1 MDTDLVHM
9 KVAHWPAWLER
20 SEEVPRPSLIVN
32 PIGDRIFADE
42 VRRLAVSVHGPEELQ
57 ARLHRAYPAVVVRP
71 RELSGERFVV
81 WYVYRD
87 GHWSPREL

>member
-1 MDTDLVHM
+1 LG
-9 KVAHWPAWLER
+9 P
-20 SEEVPRPSLIVN
+20 SEEALRPSLIVN
-32 PIGDRIFADE
+32 PIGDRAFAEE
-42 VRRLAVSVHGPEELQ
+42 VRRQAVNVHDPRQLQ
-57 ARLHRAYPAVVVRP
+57 AQLRRMYPDAVVRP